1 VQVLEGLEGLLTQA
15 AAAERGGANPD
26 PDPDPDSGSPAG
38 APHCAAGAWRR
49 PLFCRRC
56 DWPPRG
62 LPRAPPRA
70 PAAQPLG
77 APRPGA
83 AGLGKRG
90 AAAAAS
96 AAGAGGPAS
105 EPGEAA
111 AAAEAV
117 LERLLGVW
125 ADLAPGQLAAGAPEE
140 AAVRGL
146 AAVLACAGLLLD
158 RLPPSALLSS
168 PGADQLSGWG
178 INAADAL
185 QSSLM
190 RQVYFMRASVA
201 QTDGDVG
208 MTQPHGGPDAWAARS
223 RWRTCAP

>member
-1 VQVLEGLEGLLTQA
+1 VLEGLEGLLTQA
-15 AAAERGGANPD
+15 AAAERGSANPD
-26 PDPDPDSGSPAG
+26 PDPDPDSGPSAG
-38 APHCAAGAWRR
+38 APHRVAGAWRR
-49 PLFCRRC
+49 PLFCQHC

-62 LPRAPPRA
+62 LLHRAPRA

-77 APRPGA
+77 APGPGA

-96 AAGAGGPAS
+96 AAGSGGPAG

-168 PGADQLSGWG
+168 LGADQLLGWG
-178 INAADAL
+178 INAADVL
-185 QSSLM
+185 QSSVM
-190 RQVYFMRASVA
+190 RQVFFMKASVA
-201 QTDGDVG
+201 QTDGDVR
-208 MTQPHGGPDAWAARS
+208 MTQLHGGPDAWAARS

>member
-1 VQVLEGLEGLLTQA
+1 VANQCRFVRRRVTFEERAGAAQVLEGLEGLLTQA
-15 AAAERGGANPD
+15 AAAERNGANPD
-26 PDPDPDSGSPAG
+26 PDPDSGPPAD
-38 APHCAAGAWRR
+38 APHRAAGAWRR

-62 LPRAPPRA
+62 LLHAAPRV

-77 APRPGA
+77 APGPGA

-96 AAGAGGPAS
+96 AAGAGGPAG

-125 ADLAPGQLAAGAPEE
+125 VDLAPGQLAAGAPEE

-168 PGADQLSGWG
+168 PGANQL
-178 INAADAL
+178 
-185 QSSLM
+185 
-190 RQVYFMRASVA
+190 
-201 QTDGDVG
+201 
-208 MTQPHGGPDAWAARS
+208 PGGGGVKLLTR
-223 RWRTCAP
+223 CQ